1 MNLLQLSEHFFSLK
15 KLFITLERQ
24 ISQKTTL
31 EELGTVWNCTP
42 RNVKWIIRRLCTAG
56 WIAWSP
62 GLGRGNRSTLTIL
75 TSEAEV
81 VLALAQEATIKGKF
95 HDGIRL
101 LENHDVDDVIR
112 GRFVQ
117 WLEGQYGYRVDKNEH
132 YQLDTLRLPFYR
144 SMPNLDPAF
153 ALRRTEWHM
162 ARQLFDTLLIEN
174 VDNNEVLPHL
184 AYYWETDNSEST
196 WTFYIRKGVLF
207 HDNTELHAKDVVYTL
222 ERLTSTDFGRTEW
235 TELPLAKIRAIG
247 LYCVEISLSR
257 PYHLLP
263 QLLASPRASILPL
276 SSGKR
281 SSREFS
287 RFPIGSGP
295 FRVVENDDSQI
306 VLEAFPAYFSGRAHL
321 DRVELW
327 IIPETRYHLSP
338 LKELAG
344 DTLPYIHPFQLHPR
358 NNQQPDI
365 EQIETGCTYM
375 TFQLNKPG
383 PLEYDDFRQWLS
395 RLANPHRMSADLNN
409 DTYSP
414 AYSFF
419 PDWSILSEQ
428 MLEHKEYTNY
438 SSGYLKPES
447 DYLDEPPFL
456 PQQTLSILT
465 YHILGDSLERNA
477 RWFSE
482 QCDRYGIKINV
493 EVRDYEEFIRPEIID
508 AADLVLANAVVDD
521 NSVISFLRLM
531 FDDRHVVRR
540 HLSPEIYEH
549 LDIRLRMIEDE
560 PETNKRIQMTQET
573 EQWLRNKRA
582 LFFMYHLHQST
593 YYDKRL
599 IGMQTNPYGWADFY
613 ALALRPSKH

>member
-1 MNLLQLSEHFFSLK
+1 MNLLQLSEHFFNLK
-15 KLFITLERQ
+15 KLFSTLEAQ
-24 ISQKTTL
+24 ISHKTTL
-31 EELGTVWNCTP
+31 QELGTVWNCTP

-62 GLGRGNRSTLTIL
+62 GRGRGNRSTLTIL

-81 VLALAQEATIKGKF
+81 VLALAQEATIKGRF

-101 LENHDVDDVIR
+101 LENHHVDDVIR

-144 SMPNLDPAF
+144 SMTNLDPAF
-153 ALRRTEWHM
+153 TLRRTEWHM
-162 ARQLFDTLLIEN
+162 ARQLFDTLLIKN
-174 VDNNEVLPHL
+174 DDNNEILPHL
-184 AYYWETDNSEST
+184 AYYWETDNTEST
-196 WTFYIRKGVLF
+196 WTFYIRKGILF

-222 ERLTSTDFGRTEW
+222 ERLTSTKFGRTEW
-235 TELPLAKIRAIG
+235 TELPIDKIRAIG
-247 LYCVEISLSR
+247 PYCVKISLRR

-276 SSGKR
+276 SSAKR
-281 SSREFS
+281 SPGEFA
-287 RFPIGSGP
+287 RLPIGSGP

-306 VLEAFPAYFSGRAHL
+306 VLEAFPAYFSGRAQL

-327 IIPETRYHLSP
+327 ILPETRYRSLP
-338 LKELAG
+338 LRELAG

-358 NNQQPDI
+358 NNQPPDI
-365 EQIETGCTYM
+365 ERIETGCTYM

-383 PLEYDDFRQWLS
+383 PLESDDFRHWLS
-395 RLANPHRMSADLNN
+395 LVANPHRMNADLNN
-409 DTYSP
+409 HTYSP

-419 PDWSILSEQ
+419 PDWSIISEQ
-428 MLEHKEYTNY
+428 MLKHDYLNY
-438 SSGYLKPES
+438 GPSYLKS
-447 DYLDEPPFL
+447 EPNFL
-456 PQQTLSILT
+456 EGPPVHPQQTLSILT

-482 QCDRYGIKINV
+482 QCAIYGVKINV

-540 HLSPEIYEH
+540 HLSPEVYEH
-549 LDIRLRMIEDE
+549 LNIRLHKIENE
-560 PETNKRIQMTQET
+560 PEANKRILMTQET
-573 EQWLRNKRA
+573 EQWLRDKRA
-582 LFFMYHLHQST
+582 VFFLYHLNQST

-599 IGMQTNPYGWADFY
+599 IGMQTNAYGWADFY
-613 ALALRPSKH
+613 RLALRPSFD